1 MMSGIRVLSL
11 FLGYGLIGFTADYA
25 VGLWAQDIDAGQ
37 EYQYDYDVAVE
48 VDVPNVVVEVEVEEV
63 EVEEDVEVDV
73 DVDVDVDVV
82 PVLVNVQVRHGSCS
96 YELDRTF
103 TIPVSPANQLVINAG
118 SGELRVEGRRGLDQI
133 EVVGRVC
140 ASREEWLEQL
150 TLSVETVG
158 SDVIL
163 SAHYPNRNNR
173 RGNNTAKI
181 DLTVLMPLGMD
192 VDIDDSSG
200 SLEVIGAGNLGIEDS
215 SGSVTISGVNGSV
228 YLDDSSG
235 GIEIQD
241 VSGDVD
247 VRDGS
252 GGIDVRDVQGTV
264 RLRDGSGGIDVA
276 EVAEDV
282 IVESDGSGSI
292 RVRGVGGNFTVERDG
307 SGEIS
312 HSDVRGTVD
321 IPEKKRRKRR
331 RGN

>member
-1 MMSGIRVLSL
+1 MMGGIRVVSL
-11 FLGYGLIGFTADYA
+11 FLGYGLIGFTGDYA
-25 VGLWAQDIDAGQ
+25 VGLLAQDIDTRQ
-37 EYQYDYDVAVE
+37 EHQYDYDVAVE
-48 VDVPNVVVEVEVEEV
+48 VDVPEVVVEVEVVDVVV
-63 EVEEDVEVDV
+63 EVGVAEPKADVEVDV
-73 DVDVDVDVV
+73 ERVV
-82 PVLVNVQVRHGSCS
+82 VNVQVRASHSCS
-96 YELDRTF
+96 YELDRTL
-103 TIPVSPANQLVINAG
+103 TIPVSRVNQLLINAG
-118 SGELRVEGRRGLDQI
+118 AGELRVEGRRGLDQI

-163 SAHYPNRNNR
+163 STHYPDRNNW

-200 SLEVIGAGNLGIEDS
+200 SLQVIGSGNLRIEDS
-215 SGSVTISGVNGSV
+215 SGSISISGANGSV
-228 YLDDSSG
+228 YVDDSSG
-235 GIEIQD
+235 GIEIWD

-276 EVAEDV
+276 EVGQDV
-282 IVESDGSGSI
+282 VVESDGSGSI
-292 RVRGVGGNFTVERDG
+292 RVRGVGGDFVVQRDG

-321 IPEKKRRKRR
+321 IPEKKRRRRR